1 MRFGTKVRETYEKVC
16 VKKNLEKVLKYDPQE
31 LKTPK
36 KGFHFII
43 STNYK
48 VLTWQPLEI
57 KYRDNL
63 MGCNK
68 KKIFIILHL
77 HLKSDAVQFNIIRFC
92 FALIS
97 KLQYD

>member
-43 STNYK
+43 STNYN

-57 KYRDNL
+57 KYRDNWL
-63 MGCNK
+63 QQK
-68 KKIFIILHL
+68 KFSLFCIRIRNPMPMLCEAM
-77 HLKSDAVQFNIIRFC
+77 SNAQFNIQY
-92 FALIS
+92 LI
-97 KLQYD
+97 